1 MRFIASNSNLTQN
14 QDKLSTPS
22 TINISV
28 SITREYNFSKWYSF
42 RNTCF
47 WKQRKDFCHINLLC
61 LQDLACL
68 FGFSRILFLLQ
79 MTTSKHRKN
88 IKILFVFWKQNNIIQ
103 NDRHNQSNNFYC
115 KKYHHF
121 KPTNDQYSYYKEI
134 SQMSQISLQII
145 PLVSTLGWQWSF
157 QKVFTK
163 WIAFFRNTFSLSV
176 LVIVNGVVKS
186 AHFFSFFVVTLKP
199 NNLYLWACFGHVT
212 SITSV
217 VTICFFRKQRLLW
230 FGKKILVN
238 WKSRA
243 QSFETLH
250 NYLYLAWLSCD

>member
-134 SQMSQISLQII
+134 SQISLQII

-163 WIAFFRNTFSLSV
+163 WIAFFRNTFC
-176 LVIVNGVVKS
+176 LVGFGDGKWCGKICPFLQ
-186 AHFFSFFVVTLKP
+186 FFCSDFKTK
-199 NNLYLWACFGHVT
+199 
-212 SITSV
+212 
-217 VTICFFRKQRLLW
+217 
-230 FGKKILVN
+230 
-238 WKSRA
+238 
-243 QSFETLH
+243 
-250 NYLYLAWLSCD
+250 